1 MAARR
6 ADPGYLALAL
16 AGLVFVLDLLW
27 SVIEGSTGSL
37 AYGLIDEPAH
47 LATCLI
53 ALLAAMALSGWR
65 PSAYFVAAALI
76 ASVAIDVDHIPGY
89 LDWHVLTGSLPRP
102 YSHSLLS
109 VALLV
114 GFGAATRGDAR
125 QVSLG
130 LAFGVAAHLL
140 RDLATGPGASL
151 LWPFTDAVLALPYA
165 VYAGLLVLAVLA
177 IRSGVRRPGSP
188 AGAQAVGGRRSRSER
203 MSAQRLLSR
212 RATIAS
218 AGPGSVQRR

>member
-1 MAARR
+1 MPSRR
-6 ADPGYLALAL
+6 ADPVYPALAL
-16 AGLVFVLDLLW
+16 VGLVFALDLLW

-37 AYGLIDEPAH
+37 AYGLVDEPAH
-47 LATCLI
+47 LATCLV
-53 ALLAAMALSGWR
+53 ALLAVVALSGWR
-65 PSAYFVAAALI
+65 PSPYFVAAALI

-89 LDWHVLTGSLPRP
+89 LDWQILTGSLPRP

-114 GFGAATRGDAR
+114 GFGAAFRGDAR

-130 LAFGVAAHLL
+130 LAFGVSAHLL
-140 RDLATGPGASL
+140 RDLATGPGVSL
-151 LWPFTDAVLALPYA
+151 LWPFTDSIVTLPYA
-165 VYAGLLVLAVLA
+165 AYAGLLALAVLA
-177 IRSGVRRPGSP
+177 IRGRVRPGSVER
-188 AGAQAVGGRRSRSER
+188 AQAVGGRRSRSER
-203 MSAQRLLSR
+203 ISVQRLLSR